1 MKRIVKTLL
10 VISLSFGTIFM
21 ASSCKRSVKR
31 INPNKQVDLSGRW
44 NDVDARLVAEEMVKD
59 VMARPW
65 HSNHFN
71 KTGKKPVI
79 IVGMVVNKT
88 MDQIEPEVFIKD
100 LEREFINTGSVR
112 VVTNS
117 EFREKIRQERAD
129 QQEFASKETAKK
141 WGKELGADYMMF
153 GVINSV
159 DDQYKKRKIA
169 YYKVNLELADIETN
183 EIVWLGEKE
192 IKKDIRN

>member
-1 MKRIVKTLL
+1 MKSVYKSILIL
-10 VISLSFGTIFM
+10 SLSLGTLWIS
-21 ASSCKRSVKR
+21 SSCKRSVKR

-44 NDVDARLVAEEMVKD
+44 NDVDSRLVAEEMVKD
-59 VMARPW
+59 VMARQW

-71 KTGKKPVI
+71 KTGKKPVV
-79 IVGMVVNKT
+79 IVGLVVNKT

-100 LEREFINTGSVR
+100 MEREFINTGLVR
-112 VVTNS
+112 VVTNA

-141 WGKELGADYMMF
+141 WGKELGADFMLF
-153 GVINSV
+153 GVINSI

-169 YYKVNLELADIETN
+169 YYKINLELADIETN
-183 EIVWLGEKE
+183 EIIWLGEKE

>member
-1 MKRIVKTLL
+1 MKRIVKTVL
-10 VISLSFGTIFM
+10 VVTLALGTLFISG
-21 ASSCKRSVKR
+21 SCKRSVKR

-44 NDVDARLVAEEMVKD
+44 NDVDSRLVAEEMVKD
-59 VMARPW
+59 VMSRAW
-65 HSNHFN
+65 HSNHYN

-88 MDQIEPEVFIKD
+88 MDHIEPEVFIKD
-100 LEREFINTGSVR
+100 VEREFINTGLVR

-117 EFREKIRQERAD
+117 EFREKLRQERAD

-141 WGKELGADYMMF
+141 WGKELGADFMMF

>member
-1 MKRIVKTLL
+1 MKRIIKSTLVL
-10 VISLSFGTIFM
+10 AMALAVPVFFG
-21 ASSCKRSVKR
+21 SCRRTVKR
-31 INPNKQVDLSGRW
+31 VNPNKQVDLSGRW
-44 NDVDARLVAEEMVKD
+44 NDVDSRLVAEEMVKD
-59 VMARPW
+59 VMNRQW

-71 KTGKKPVI
+71 KTGKKPVV

-100 LEREFINTGSVR
+100 IEKEFINTGLVR

-129 QQEFASKETAKK
+129 QQEFTSKETAKK

-169 YYKVNLELADIETN
+169 YYKVNLELTDIETN
-183 EIVWLGEKE
+183 EIVWIGEKE